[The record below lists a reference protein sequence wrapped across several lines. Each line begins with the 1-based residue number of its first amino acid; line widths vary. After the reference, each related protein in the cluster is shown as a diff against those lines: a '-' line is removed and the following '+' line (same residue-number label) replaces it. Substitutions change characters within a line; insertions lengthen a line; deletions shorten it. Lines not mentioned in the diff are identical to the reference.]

1 MKLFFFKSAFSES
14 DKRNYNRAYIEHF
27 ANYASDGENEN
38 VVYKPHG
45 RNAEKLGKSDKF
57 SVIAPH
63 GISSHDVYYQQNY

>member
-45 RNAEKLGKSDKF
+45 RNAEKLKKTNSF
-57 SVIAPH
+57 AVL
-63 GISSHDVYYQQNY
+63 